1 MVAGR
6 VKPAGS
12 SRALRLDPCALP
24 VSFTTGDA
32 RADERLRSIELDR
45 ERVVVRRAVRGV
57 RMRLSLK
64 VSEFLGVAIR
74 VIAPDEQQGG
84 ALAVMLEHRDEA
96 LSVPLM
102 VATDAGHD
110 VVAEWQRWARVL
122 GRPLLIADG
131 EGFHEPFERLG
142 GVRVGAPLPRR
153 RRRATLRQRRPSILM
168 RRKPGRPHAQPPVHR
183 GEREIIARN

>member
-1 MVAGR
+1 MSAGR
-6 VKPAGS
+6 AMPAGS
-12 SRALRLDPCALP
+12 RRALRLDPCALP
-24 VSFTTGDA
+24 VSFTTSDA
-32 RADERLRSIELDR
+32 RADERLRLIELDR

-74 VIAPDEQQGG
+74 VIPPDESQAG
-84 ALAVMLEHRDEA
+84 ALAVMLEHRDQG

-102 VATDAGHD
+102 VAIDAGND

-131 EGFHEPFERLG
+131 DGFREPFERLG
-142 GVRVGAPLPRR
+142 AVRVGAPAPRR
-153 RRRATLRQRRPSILM
+153 RARATLRRRRPSILM
-168 RRKPGRPHAQPPVHR
+168 RRKPGRPLSAPPVHR
-183 GEREIIARN
+183 GEREIIARD

>member
-6 VKPAGS
+6 AMPAGS

-45 ERVVVRRAVRGV
+45 ERVVVRRQVRGV

-64 VSEFLGVAIR
+64 ISEFLGVAIR
-74 VIAPDEQQGG
+74 VIPPDEESAGG
-84 ALAVMLEHRDEA
+84 LAVVLEHRDEG

-122 GRPLLIADG
+122 GRPPLIADG

-142 GVRVGAPLPRR
+142 SVRVNAPAPRR

-168 RRKPGRPHAQPPVHR
+168 RRKPGRVRAEPQVHR